1 MNRPP
6 RTKLVAALGG
16 AILAASTFFAEA
28 AGLGRLSVN
37 SSLGQPLSVEIE
49 LVSLQPGEFEALAAR
64 VASPEAYTNA
74 RIEFSPLLR
83 QLRFTAE
90 RRADGKP
97 VLKVTSSAPINEPFL
112 DVLVE
117 VNWPSGKLLREYP
130 ILLDPPGFSEGRV
143 APPVA
148 AVVVIKPTASN
159 VAPAIATQPSSPPAA
174 RIARKDAP
182 KDAPRDTYGPVK
194 SGDTLN
200 QIASSVKPD
209 TVSLEQ
215 MLVAMYRENK
225 AAFIGNNMNQLKTG
239 QILRVP
245 SAADVGKITRT
256 EAQNEIKVQVSDWKN
271 YRDSV
276 AGAAQSMPAKASSGN
291 EGAGKIAVAK
301 PDKPV
306 AASSSGDQLKI
317 AKSEGGDSK
326 TGSAGAKGSSSA
338 VQDQLNALKED
349 AIAKDNRLK
358 EANSRVAELEK
369 QIVKMRELME
379 LKGVPAPS
387 KAVDAKAVD
396 IKTAKVDDKP
406 KAADPAK
413 IVVPPSVAQVT
424 PAAAPGKLGEPAKA
438 IEPPKVDA
446 AKIEGSKVDSA
457 KVDAVKG
464 EAPKVDAPKV
474 DVAKAEPPKVD
485 AAKTEAANAAKTEA
499 PKSDAPKVESPKA
512 DLAKPVI
519 AKAPPPS
526 APTEPSFI
534 EENAVAIFAA
544 IAVLLA
550 TAGLLFTRRKKKP
563 IPPPSSQMVN
573 TSSIMPSDMKP
584 NTVTGNRAGGLVDT
598 GNSSFLTDFDK
609 TGPGMIDTD
618 EVDPVAEAEVY
629 IAYGRDAQA
638 EEILKEAMGRDK
650 NRHEIA
656 VKLLE
661 IYHSRK
667 SPQAFEPVARELKE
681 AIGVDNPTW
690 AKVAALGASIDPA
703 NPLYGGV
710 GGALEGISTGKFAAG
725 GAALAAGAVA
735 MGSAAST
742 APVISSAPDLDFD
755 LGFTETAPATMS
767 TMSSAGT
774 SSAAKKPAMDFD
786 LDLNSPVSPSE
797 LAALPHGAASQE
809 ANSMLDFDL
818 AFDVPPETPP
828 VPVATAPASKSTF
841 DFDLSSLS
849 LDTPPTP
856 SAPSPSAPPSAS
868 TALDDIF
875 ATTIRTKAT
884 ELAAQPKPAA
894 ESLSGVSFDLDT
906 GAVDGNTGTAT
917 ATKLELAKAYIEI
930 GDAEGAREILQ
941 EVSREGSAAQRE
953 AADKI
958 LAGI

>member
-1 MNRPP
+1 M
-6 RTKLVAALGG
+6 
-16 AILAASTFFAEA
+16 LAASTFFAEA

-37 SSLGQPLSVEIE
+37 SSLGQPLSAEIE

-148 AVVVIKPTASN
+148 AVVVTKPTASN
-159 VAPAIATQPSSPPAA
+159 VAPAIVTQPASPPAA

-215 MLVAMYRENK
+215 MLVALYRENK

-245 SAADVGKITRT
+245 SAADVGKITRI

-301 PDKPV
+301 PDKPA

-317 AKSEGGDSK
+317 AKSEGGNSK

-338 VQDQLNALKED
+338 VQDQLNALKEE

-379 LKGVPAPS
+379 LKGVPSPS

-396 IKTAKVDDKP
+396 TKTAKVDDKP

-413 IVVPPSVAQVT
+413 VIVPPSVAQVT
-424 PAAAPGKLGEPAKA
+424 PATAPGKPGEPAKA

-446 AKIEGSKVDSA
+446 AKIEGSKA
-457 KVDAVKG
+457 DAAKG

-512 DLAKPVI
+512 DVAKPVI
-519 AKAPPPS
+519 AKAAPPV

-534 EENAVAIFAA
+534 EDNAVPIFAA
-544 IAVLLA
+544 IAILLGG
-550 TAGLLFTRRKKKP
+550 AGLLFTSRRKKKP
-563 IPPPSSQMVN
+563 IPPPSSQLVN

-710 GGALEGISTGKFAAG
+710 GGALEGISTGKFVAG

-742 APVISSAPDLDFD
+742 APVVSSAPDLDFD

-774 SSAAKKPAMDFD
+774 SSAGQKPAMDFD

-828 VPVATAPASKSTF
+828 APVAAAPASKSTF

-849 LDTPPTP
+849 LDTPPTL

-884 ELAAQPKPAA
+884 ELAPKSKPAA

>member
-1 MNRPP
+1 M
-6 RTKLVAALGG
+6 
-16 AILAASTFFAEA
+16 
-28 AGLGRLSVN
+28 
-37 SSLGQPLSVEIE
+37 
-49 LVSLQPGEFEALAAR
+49 
-64 VASPEAYTNA
+64 ASPEADNDA
-74 RIEFSPLLR
+74 RIEYSPLLR
-83 QLRFTAE
+83 QLRFPAE

-97 VLKVTSSAPINEPFL
+97 ILKVTSSAPINEPFL

-117 VNWPSGKLLREYP
+117 VNWPSGRLLREYP
-130 ILLDPPGFSEGRV
+130 ILLDPPGFSEGKV

-148 AVVVIKPTASN
+148 ALTVPKSANSN
-159 VAPAIATQPSSPPAA
+159 VATPVVTQPLSTTAAPAV
-174 RIARKDAP
+174 RKDLSKDAP
-182 KDAPRDTYGPVK
+182 SDTYGPVK

-200 QIASSVKPD
+200 KIASSVKPD
-209 TVSLEQ
+209 AVSLEQ

-225 AAFIGNNMNQLKTG
+225 SAFIGNNMNQLKTG

-245 SAADVGKITRT
+245 SAADAGKITRS

-276 AGAAQSMPAKASSGN
+276 AGAAQSMPAKASSAN

-301 PDKPV
+301 PDKPA

-317 AKSEGGDSK
+317 AKSDGGNSIA
-326 TGSAGAKGSSSA
+326 GSAGAKGSSTA
-338 VQDQLNALKED
+338 AQDQLNALKEES
-349 AIAKDNRLK
+349 IAKDNRLK

-379 LKGVPAPS
+379 LKGVAAPL
-387 KAVDAKAVD
+387 KAGDAKAGD
-396 IKTAKVDDKP
+396 TKTAKVDDKP
-406 KAADPAK
+406 KAAEPAK
-413 IVVPPSVAQVT
+413 SVVPPTVAQVT
-424 PAAAPGKLGEPAKA
+424 PTTTPTKLPEPVK
-438 IEPPKVDA
+438 
-446 AKIEGSKVDSA
+446 SA
-457 KVDAVKG
+457 
-464 EAPKVDAPKV
+464 EAPKVEAPKV
-474 DVAKAEPPKVD
+474 DVAKAELPKV
-485 AAKTEAANAAKTEA
+485 EAVKPEA
-499 PKSDAPKVESPKA
+499 LKSDAPKVESPKI
-512 DLAKPVI
+512 DPAKPVI
-519 AKAPPPS
+519 AKTPPPV
-526 APTEPSFI
+526 APAEPSFF
-534 EENAVAIFAA
+534 EENAVALGATTAA
-544 IAVLLA
+544 ILGG
-550 TAGLLFTRRKKKP
+550 AGLFFMSRRKKKP

-667 SPQAFEPVARELKE
+667 SPQAFEPVARELKD

-690 AKVAALGASIDPA
+690 EKVASLGASIDPA
-703 NPLYGGV
+703 NPLYGGA
-710 GGALEGISTGKFAAG
+710 GILAGAAEGTSAGKFAG
-725 GAALAAGAVA
+725 DSAALAAGAA
-735 MGSAAST
+735 MMGAAVSPS
-742 APVISSAPDLDFD
+742 PVLPSAPDLDFD
-755 LGFTETAPATMS
+755 LGFTDTTPATTA
-767 TMSSAGT
+767 TMGSSGT
-774 SSAAKKPAMDFD
+774 SSAAQKPVMDFD
-786 LDLNSPVSPSE
+786 LDLNSPASPAES
-797 LAALPHGAASQE
+797 AAIPPAS
-809 ANSMLDFDL
+809 APSDASSMLDFDL
-818 AFDVPPETPP
+818 AFDVPPETPSA
-828 VPVATAPASKSTF
+828 PVATAPASKSTF

-849 LDTPPTP
+849 LGTP
-856 SAPSPSAPPSAS
+856 STLGAASPSAPPAAS
-868 TALDDIF
+868 TALNEIF
-875 ATTIRTKAT
+875 ATTISTKAT
-884 ELAAQPKPAA
+884 ELAPQQKPAA
-894 ESLSGVSFDLDT
+894 ESPSAVSFDLDT
-906 GAVDGNTGTAT
+906 GASDSNTGTAT

>member
-1 MNRPP
+1 M
-6 RTKLVAALGG
+6 
-16 AILAASTFFAEA
+16 LAASTFFAEA

-37 SSLGQPLSVEIE
+37 SSLGQPLSAEIE

-90 RRADGKP
+90 RRADGKA

-148 AVVVIKPTASN
+148 AVVVTKPTASN
-159 VAPAIATQPSSPPAA
+159 VAPAIVTQPASPPAA
-174 RIARKDAP
+174 RIARKDASKDAS

-194 SGDTLN
+194 RGDTLN

-215 MLVAMYRENK
+215 MLIAMYRENK

-245 SAADVGKITRT
+245 SAADVGKITRI

-276 AGAAQSMPAKASSGN
+276 AGAAQSMPAKATSGN

-301 PDKPV
+301 PDKPA

-317 AKSEGGDSK
+317 AKSEGGNSK

-338 VQDQLNALKED
+338 VQDQLNALKEE

-424 PAAAPGKLGEPAKA
+424 PATAPGKPGESAKA

-446 AKIEGSKVDSA
+446 AKIEGSKA
-457 KVDAVKG
+457 DAAKG

-499 PKSDAPKVESPKA
+499 PKSDALKVESPKA

-519 AKAPPPS
+519 AKAAPPLAS
-526 APTEPSFI
+526 TEPSFI
-534 EENAVAIFAA
+534 EDNAVPIFAA
-544 IAVLLA
+544 IAILLGG
-550 TAGLLFTRRKKKP
+550 AGLLFTSRRKKKP

-742 APVISSAPDLDFD
+742 APVVSSAPDLDFD

-774 SSAAKKPAMDFD
+774 SSAGQKPAMDFD
-786 LDLNSPVSPSE
+786 LDLNSPVLPSE

-828 VPVATAPASKSTF
+828 APVATAQASKSTF

-849 LDTPPTP
+849 LDTPPTL
-856 SAPSPSAPPSAS
+856 SVPSPSAPPSAS
-868 TALDDIF
+868 GLDEIF

-884 ELAAQPKPAA
+884 ELAPKHKPAA

-930 GDAEGAREILQ
+930 GDTEGAREILQ

>member
-1 MNRPP
+1 M
-6 RTKLVAALGG
+6 
-16 AILAASTFFAEA
+16 LAASTFFAEA

-37 SSLGQPLSVEIE
+37 SSLGQPLSAEIE

-64 VASPEAYTNA
+64 VASPEAYTDA

-97 VLKVTSSAPINEPFL
+97 ILKVTSSGPINEPFL

-117 VNWPSGKLLREYP
+117 VNWPSGRLLREYP
-130 ILLDPPGFSEGRV
+130 MLLDPPGFSEGRV
-143 APPVA
+143 AAPVA
-148 AVVVIKPTASN
+148 AVVVTKPTTSN
-159 VAPAIATQPSSPPAA
+159 VAPAIVTQSLSTPAA
-174 RIARKDAP
+174 RIVRKDAP

-225 AAFIGNNMNQLKTG
+225 SAFIGNNMNQLKTG

-245 SAADVGKITRT
+245 SAADVGKITRS

-276 AGAAQSMPAKASSGN
+276 AGAAQSMPAKASSSN

-301 PDKPV
+301 PDKPA
-306 AASSSGDQLKI
+306 AASSAGDQLKI
-317 AKSEGGDSK
+317 AKSEGGNSK
-326 TGSAGAKGSSSA
+326 TGSAGANGSPSA
-338 VQDQLNALKED
+338 VQDQLNALKEE

-369 QIVKMRELME
+369 QIVKMRELMD

-396 IKTAKVDDKP
+396 IKTAKIDDKP
-406 KAADPAK
+406 KAAEPAK
-413 IVVPPSVAQVT
+413 VVVPPPVAQVT
-424 PAAAPGKLGEPAKA
+424 PATALGKPGEPVKA
-438 IEPPKVDA
+438 TEPSKVDA
-446 AKIEGSKVDSA
+446 AKIE
-457 KVDAVKG
+457 
-464 EAPKVDAPKV
+464 APKVDAPKVEAPKV

-485 AAKTEAANAAKTEA
+485 AAKTEA
-499 PKSDAPKVESPKA
+499 PKSDAPKVETPKA

-519 AKAPPPS
+519 AKAPPPV

-534 EENAVAIFAA
+534 EENALVIFAA
-544 IAVLLA
+544 IAILLGS
-550 TAGLLFTRRKKKP
+550 AGLLFTSRRKKKP

-742 APVISSAPDLDFD
+742 APVASSVPDLDFD

-767 TMSSAGT
+767 TMSSADT
-774 SSAAKKPAMDFD
+774 SPAGQKPVMDFD

-828 VPVATAPASKSTF
+828 APVATTPASKSTF

-849 LDTPPTP
+849 LDTPPTL

-868 TALDDIF
+868 KALDEIF
-875 ATTIRTKAT
+875 ATTIMTKAT
-884 ELAAQPKPAA
+884 ELAPKHKPAA

-930 GDAEGAREILQ
+930 GDTEGAREILQ

>member
-112 DVLVE
+112 DLLVE

-159 VAPAIATQPSSPPAA
+159 VAPAIATQPTSPPAA

-317 AKSEGGDSK
+317 AKSEGSDSK

-338 VQDQLNALKED
+338 VQDQLNALKEE

-358 EANSRVAELEK
+358 DANSRVAELEK

-406 KAADPAK
+406 KAADSAK

-474 DVAKAEPPKVD
+474 DLAKAEPPKVD
-485 AAKTEAANAAKTEA
+485 AAKTEA

-550 TAGLLFTRRKKKP
+550 SAGLLFTSRRKKKS

-725 GAALAAGAVA
+725 GTALAAGAVA

-767 TMSSAGT
+767 TMSTAGT
-774 SSAAKKPAMDFD
+774 SPAGKKPAMDFD

-828 VPVATAPASKSTF
+828 APVVTAPASKSTF

-849 LDTPPTP
+849 LDTTPTP

-868 TALDDIF
+868 PALDDIF

-884 ELAAQPKPAA
+884 ELAAQPKLAA
-894 ESLSGVSFDLDT
+894 ESLSGVSFDLDS

>member
-16 AILAASTFFAEA
+16 AILAASTLFAEA

-37 SSLGQPLSVEIE
+37 SSLGQPLSAEIE

-64 VASPEAYTNA
+64 VASPEAYTDA

-117 VNWPSGKLLREYP
+117 VNWPSGRLLREYP
-130 ILLDPPGFSEGRV
+130 ILLDPPGFSEGKV

-148 AVVVIKPTASN
+148 AVTVPKATTSN
-159 VAPAIATQPSSPPAA
+159 VAPAVTQPSGPTTAPT
-174 RIARKDAP
+174 ARKVAP
-182 KDAPRDTYGPVK
+182 KDVAKDAPRDTYGPVK

-209 TVSLEQ
+209 AVSLEQ

-225 AAFIGNNMNQLKTG
+225 SAFIGNNMNQLKTG

-245 SAADVGKITRT
+245 SAADVGRITRT
-256 EAQNEIKVQVSDWKN
+256 EAQNEIKVQVADWKN

-291 EGAGKIAVAK
+291 EGAGKIAMAK
-301 PDKPV
+301 PEKP
-306 AASSSGDQLKI
+306 ASASSSGDQLKI
-317 AKSEGGDSK
+317 AKSDGGNAK
-326 TGSAGAKGSSSA
+326 TGSAGAKGTASA
-338 VQDQLNALKED
+338 AQDQLNALKEEG
-349 AIAKDNRLK
+349 IAKDNRLK

-396 IKTAKVDDKP
+396 TKAAKADDKP
-406 KAADPAK
+406 KAAEPVKA
-413 IVVPPSVAQVT
+413 VVPAMAQVT
-424 PAAAPGKLGEPAKA
+424 PAATPSKPAEPVKAVEPPKAETVKIEPAKVKA
-438 IEPPKVDA
+438 PKEETPKREA
-446 AKIEGSKVDSA
+446 PN
-457 KVDAVKG
+457 G
-464 EAPKVDAPKV
+464 EAPKVEVVKTELPKV
-474 DVAKAEPPKVD
+474 DVPKAD
-485 AAKTEAANAAKTEA
+485 AAK
-499 PKSDAPKVESPKA
+499 
-512 DLAKPVI
+512 PVV
-519 AKAPPPS
+519 AKAPPPV
-526 APTEPSFI
+526 APAEPSFF
-534 EENAVAIFAA
+534 EENAVALGATTAA
-544 IAVLLA
+544 ILGG
-550 TAGLLFTRRKKKP
+550 AGLFFMSRRKKKP
-563 IPPPSSQMVN
+563 VPPPSSQMVN

-661 IYHSRK
+661 IYHSRR
-667 SPQAFEPVARELKE
+667 SPQAFEPVARELKD

-690 AKVAALGASIDPA
+690 VKVAALGASIDPT
-703 NPLYGGV
+703 NPLYGGMGGV
-710 GGALEGISTGKFAAG
+710 GAMGAIG

-735 MGSAAST
+735 MGSAVST
-742 APVISSAPDLDFD
+742 APVTPAAPNLDFD
-755 LGFTETAPATMS
+755 LGFTDTAPATMA

-774 SSAAKKPAMDFD
+774 SSSIQKPVMDFD

-797 LAALPHGAASQE
+797 SAAIPHGLAPLE

-818 AFDVPPETPP
+818 AFDVPPETPSAP
-828 VPVATAPASKSTF
+828 AATAPASKSAF

-849 LDTPPTP
+849 LGTP
-856 SAPSPSAPPSAS
+856 SALSAS
-868 TALDDIF
+868 SSSAAPAASKALDEIF
-875 ATTIRTKAT
+875 ATTISTKAS
-884 ELAAQPKPAA
+884 ELAPQHRPAT

-906 GAVDGNTGTAT
+906 GAGDGNTGSAT